1 MKRFRFALQS
11 VATLRELREL
21 RARENLAATIRLCE
35 RAEIALADARARRE
49 LLEDLVRS
57 GRAFTLRAAEHVAFL
72 CALHSASEEESAAGR
87 EVDQAHAARDQRL
100 SEYYEAA
107 RALKVLNNLETH
119 AKAAHR
125 LACERE
131 EQTALD
137 ERSSIA
143 AARGHKYLS

>member
-21 RARENLAATIRLCE
+21 RARENLAAAIRLCE
-35 RAEIALADARARRE
+35 RTEIALADARARRE

-72 CALHSASEEESAAGR
+72 CALRSAADEESAAVR
-87 EVDQAHAARDQRL
+87 EVDKAHAARDQKL
-100 SEYYEAA
+100 SEYYDAA
-107 RALKVLNNLETH
+107 RALKVLSNLETR
-119 AKAAHR
+119 ARSAHR
-125 LACERE
+125 LACDRE

-143 AARGHKYLS
+143 AARRHSYLS

>member
-21 RARENLAATIRLCE
+21 RARENLAAAIRLCE
-35 RAEIALADARARRE
+35 NAELAMADAQARRE

-57 GRAFTLRAAEHVAFL
+57 GRAFTLRAAEHVTFL
-72 CALHSASEEESAAGR
+72 RALRSATADELAAKN
-87 EVDQAHAARDQRL
+87 EVDQAHAARDRRL

-107 RALKVLNNLETH
+107 RAVKVLGNLE
-119 AKAAHR
+119 ARARSAHR
-125 LACERE
+125 LAVEHE

-137 ERSSIA
+137 ERSSVA
-143 AARGHKYLS
+143 AARSHRFLS